1 MAKRIKMDEDE
12 RFSGV
17 LADLEA
23 IRQDILESG
32 RLAELTGTEDCDFA
46 VAFDRYGRGNTA
58 EPAIFI
64 KIQSAGDFDVDDG
77 RLDDFEDFV
86 VSRISDASLEWTM
99 EVKELL
105 GDDRLVV
112 LLINGE
118 EC

>member
-1 MAKRIKMDEDE
+1 MEGDE

-17 LADLEA
+17 FTDLEA
-23 IRQDILESG
+23 IRQGVLESG
-32 RLAELTGTEDCDFA
+32 QLAELTGTDDCDVV
-46 VAFDRYGRGNTA
+46 VAFDKYGCGNTA

-64 KIQSAGDFDVDDG
+64 KIESAEDFDVDDG

-86 VSRISDASLEWTM
+86 VSRISDASLEWSL

-112 LLINGE
+112 LLINGD